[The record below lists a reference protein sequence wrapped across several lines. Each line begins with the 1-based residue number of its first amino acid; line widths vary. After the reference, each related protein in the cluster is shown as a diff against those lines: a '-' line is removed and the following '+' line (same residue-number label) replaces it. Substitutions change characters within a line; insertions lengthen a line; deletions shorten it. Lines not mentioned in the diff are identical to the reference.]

1 MGIKNVFT
9 VLIICVL
16 LFFAFKIGPI
26 QYRGVL
32 GIRGVCSEQVDRYKK
47 YGAEFVNMR
56 VNEQLAQIGIPKGK
70 SKYKLWVE
78 GKKVFLAID
87 YWETATFYKDYKK
100 EFKFH
105 HVCHSETHTFFK

>member
-1 MGIKNVFT
+1 LGIKNVFI
-9 VLIICVL
+9 VIIACVF

-32 GIRGVCSEQVDRYKK
+32 GIRGVCSEQVDRYKR

-56 VNEQLAQIGIPKGK
+56 VNEQLAQIGIPKDK
-70 SKYKLWVE
+70 SKYKLKIE
-78 GKKVFLAID
+78 GKRVYLDID

-105 HVCHSETHTFFK
+105 HQCYSETDTFFK